1 MVTIVISFK
10 NLKLIHALV
19 YLSVHLLMQMEA
31 IANILMWHLVQQLD
45 LRTEQTSRKNVLAI
59 MMHLL
64 LNLSTIQVILEW
76 FCTKTI
82 CFLTH
87 WLIRASIFL
96 CEYKIS
102 QLSRLRDNTKNNKQT
117 CLFRRWETL
126 RL

>member
-64 LNLSTIQVILEW
+64 LNLSTIHVILE
-76 FCTKTI
+76 
-82 CFLTH
+82 
-87 WLIRASIFL
+87 
-96 CEYKIS
+96 
-102 QLSRLRDNTKNNKQT
+102 
-117 CLFRRWETL
+117 
-126 RL
+126 